1 MPNAK
6 AVTDFSREADG
17 DLGGIATAV
26 YNLMLMTNAATFP
39 GAPFTAPAFKALNTT
54 WSTAL
59 GESLKGGTDRTN
71 TKNTARA
78 ALEDALSQLGT
89 FVNLKALGD
98 QAIIDLSGFP
108 SYTTEHVRSQGGVDF
123 IPQNVRWEDGTVS
136 GQEILRWKG
145 DGSRSMYEV
154 QTCPA
159 DPGVEGNW
167 TYRGSFSGGRAV
179 INGFTPGT
187 IVWGRARKIGTG
199 GQVGAWSDPA
209 QIRAS

>member
-1 MPNAK
+1 MSYAK
-6 AVTDFSREADG
+6 AVVDFSRAADG
-17 DLGGIATAV
+17 DLAGIATAV
-26 YNLMLMTNAATFP
+26 HDKMLVTNAATFP
-39 GAPFTAPAFKALNTT
+39 SPPFTAAAFKTLIDT
-54 WSTAL
+54 WTTAL
-59 GESLKGGTDRTN
+59 ADSLKGGTDRTN
-71 TKNTARA
+71 TKNTART

-98 QAIIDLSGFP
+98 QTVVDQSGFP
-108 SYTTEHVRSQGGVDF
+108 SYTTARVQNQGGVDF
-123 IPQNVRWEDGTVS
+123 IPENVRWEDGTVS

-154 QTCPA
+154 QTCTA
-159 DPGVEGNW
+159 DPGVEANW
-167 TYRGSFSGGRAV
+167 TYRGSFSRGRAV

-199 GQVGAWSDPA
+199 GEVGNWSDPA